1 MKKTTTIGL
10 LISLAFLIAS
20 CGSNSGKSDKQKELT
35 NSTVAINVL
44 KAGVGAKTMRFEN
57 MHQTR
62 FIEFFFAM
70 RDSAT
75 GKMVAPCF
83 NSMYTSALTKD
94 SSKMKDTSPQNLV
107 EGLDMDSLAKEYG
120 VLSVFLNGPKLWMPD
135 WVEVEVGEEIVSNG
149 ITLGWCAQLALPENG
164 RVAETPYEPMK
175 IARTSKWGWKKGQK
189 TILLD
194 DSEGNTW
201 VLKGFQLGLK
211 PVQSYDEFLVKGAD
225 NFKNLPAGW
234 KVRVTI
240 LPEDLIEI
248 PATGVATIMTDEMQ
262 NVWDMCGPG
271 MTNYVPKE

>member
-1 MKKTTTIGL
+1 MKTSTFL
-10 LISLAFLIAS
+10 LAIALAFVVAS
-20 CGSNSGKSDKQKELT
+20 CGNKADKSDKQNESKD
-35 NSTVAINVL
+35 SIMAINVL
-44 KAGVGAKTMRFEN
+44 KAGEVVKTMRFEN

-107 EGLDMDSLAKEYG
+107 EGLNMDSLAKEYG

-135 WVEVEVGEEIVSNG
+135 WVELEVGKEIVSNG

-175 IARTSKWGWKKGQK
+175 ITRTSKWGWKKGQK

-194 DSEGNTW
+194 DSAGNTW
-201 VLKGFQLGLK
+201 VLKGFQLGLN
-211 PVQSYDEFLVKGAD
+211 PVQSYDEFLAKGAD
-225 NFKNLPAGW
+225 NYKNLPAGW
-234 KVRVTI
+234 KVRITT
-240 LPEDLIEI
+240 LKEDLIEI
-248 PATGVATIMTDEMQ
+248 PATGVATIMTDELG

-271 MTNYVPKE
+271 MTNYKP